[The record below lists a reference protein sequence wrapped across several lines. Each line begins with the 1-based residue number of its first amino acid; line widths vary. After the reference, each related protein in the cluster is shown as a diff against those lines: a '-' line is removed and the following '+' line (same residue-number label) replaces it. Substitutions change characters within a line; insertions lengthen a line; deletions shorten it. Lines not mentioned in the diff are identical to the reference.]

1 MNKVV
6 LDTNV
11 LVSALWN
18 KHGSP
23 AAIVRQVLEGN
34 LMICYDSRIIAEY
47 TDVLYRPEFPFEA
60 ADVDVLLDW
69 IKEKGLSVV
78 APETEIDFIDDDDR
92 MFYEVAVLCNATLIT
107 GNIRHYPEERFVMSV
122 TGFMEFLEQRPDTC

>member
-23 AAIVRQVLEGN
+23 AVVVRMVLDG
-34 LMICYDSRIIAEY
+34 LLTVCYDSRIIAEY
-47 TDVLYRPEFPFEA
+47 TDVLHRPEFPFET
-60 ADVDVLLDW
+60 ADINILLGW
-69 IKEKGLSVV
+69 IKEKSLSVV
-78 APETEIDFIDDDDR
+78 VPKSEIEFIDEDDR
-92 MFYEVAVLCNATLIT
+92 MFYEVAVFCDATLIT
-107 GNIRHYPEERFVMSV
+107 GNIRHYPEEPFIMTV
-122 TGFMEFLEQRPDTC
+122 TGFLESKVGDKNSV

>member
-6 LDTNV
+6 LDTNI

-23 AAIVRQVLEGN
+23 AAVVRQVLEDN

-47 TDVLYRPEFPFEA
+47 TYVLHRPEFPFET
-60 ADVDVLLDW
+60 ADINILLDW
-69 IKEKGLSVV
+69 IKENGISVV
-78 APETEIDFIDDDDR
+78 APKSEINFIDEDDR
-92 MFYEVAVLCNATLIT
+92 MFYEVAVFCNATLIT
-107 GNIRHYPEERFVMSV
+107 GNTRHYPEESFIMTVIS
-122 TGFMEFLEQRPDTC
+122 FLESLK

>member
-23 AAIVRQVLEGN
+23 AVIVRQVLEGS
-34 LMICYDSRIIAEY
+34 LLICYDSRIIAEY
-47 TDVLYRPEFPFEA
+47 TDVLHRPEFPFEA
-60 ADVDVLLDW
+60 ADIDVLLNW

-78 APETEIDFIDDDDR
+78 ALETEIDFIDDDDR
-92 MFYEVAVLCNATLIT
+92 MFYEVAVFCNATLIT
-107 GNIRHYPEERFVMSV
+107 GNTRHYPEEPFIMTVADFFRQK
-122 TGFMEFLEQRPDTC
+122 T